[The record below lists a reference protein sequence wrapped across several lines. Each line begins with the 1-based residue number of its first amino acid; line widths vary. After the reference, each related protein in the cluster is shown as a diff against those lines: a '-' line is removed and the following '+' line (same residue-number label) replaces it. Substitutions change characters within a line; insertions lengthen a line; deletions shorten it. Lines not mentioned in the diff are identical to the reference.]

1 MQNLLE
7 LWANLGNRRRAI
19 VIGATLG
26 MFLAV
31 LGLARMAGTPNMALL
46 YSGLESAAAGEVITA
61 LDAQNAP
68 YDVHGAT
75 ICA

>member
-7 LWANLGNRRRAI
+7 LWANLGNRRRII

-46 YSGLESAAAGEVITA
+46 
-61 LDAQNAP
+61 
-68 YDVHGAT
+68 
-75 ICA
+75 